1 MYTKDDEIM
10 YQVNKNPDYIKLN
23 KYIYDFEM
31 ADNDNFDIFENED
44 SKRKY
49 EELLSVIEVQK
60 DKLILDMEDNK

>member
-1 MYTKDDEIM
+1 M

-60 DKLILDMEDNK
+60 DKLILDMEDNKWHTLLFF